1 MISSEK
7 QGHVSAKDWDEAL
20 RVLAS
25 LGANV
30 EFITKDLTEEL
41 KPAIVSLSRALLVLK
56 TRYPQA
62 VEEKRKGPFT

>member
-1 MISSEK
+1 MISSKE
-7 QGHVSAKDWDEAL
+7 QGRVSANDWDEAL

-41 KPAIVSLSRALLVLK
+41 KPAIVSLSKALLVLK
-56 TRYPQA
+56 TSYPHA
-62 VEEKRKGPFT
+62 